1 MWKKIMKDYWWEF
14 SLIKIKELWK
24 SGQVYWVAGFIIFAA
39 SLCNSIGFPKGMVL
53 YGLGVLPFFFQ
64 LLSGQLHSIKMPKI
78 FYLCPM
84 EESTRRRFITGR
96 MICNI
101 GIPALAG
108 ALGTLG
114 LVAMHIAD
122 AFWALLFLFNFA
134 LSALIICGFNEW
146 MIKQEKKTG
155 ISEWTKLKAILC
167 LIICIYSNI
176 FSVIFLAESEGN
188 ELKLPW
194 LICTLSLSLPLAW
207 SLRKAWKEEWQ
218 RAFVYED

>member
-1 MWKKIMKDYWWEF
+1 MKDYWWDF

-24 SGQVYWVAGFIIFAA
+24 SGQASWVVGFIIYGVYT
-39 SLCNSIGFPKGMVL
+39 CNRMGIQKGMVS
-53 YGLGVLPFFFQ
+53 YGFGILPFFFQ

-122 AFWALLFLFNFA
+122 GFWVLLFLFNFA
-134 LSALIICGFNEW
+134 LSALIFCGFNGW
-146 MIKQEKKTG
+146 MMNEKGKEKKKG
-155 ISEWTKLKAILC
+155 RSEWTILKETFC
-167 LIICIYSNI
+167 VIICMCSNF
-176 FSVIFLAESEGN
+176 FSVVFLVESEGN